1 MAQPEKSKVA
11 KFAPWIAVGTLGVI
25 VGLAA
30 VVFALSPKSTAEQT
44 VSSASVSSSNAASSV
59 SSGTTT
65 PAATTLSSDWKS
77 AAKDAT
83 KLDAALGTLPRHPIA
98 GGFKPNAVKLEDCKG
113 GDFQCLEQAYGNLT
127 YTEGPKVAL
136 ARFDADIANPGPIE
150 QNCHRIAHT
159 MGSAALERFKNKIG
173 QAFAAG
179 SSSCWSGYYHGIL
192 EHAFQTEKLKEF
204 TSDELA
210 RISKKFC
217 DDPDVRATNWIAYQC
232 VHGLGHGLM
241 ITTELDLPLA
251 LESCNKLANN
261 WDQQSCKGGVFMENI
276 STSYGVESKWI
287 KKDDLLY
294 PCNTIKEGDKL
305 YCYLMVTSYVLRQ
318 NGWNWDATAA
328 LCAGGE
334 KNWVATCFQSYGR
347 DASGSTRQNAVEIL
361 KLCDTA
367 GKHGGQLDC
376 ILGASKDMTAN
387 YNDGEKAARMC
398 DLAPDEHRHSCYWAI
413 GTISGGFTA
422 TADDRLR
429 DCQKYTQDAN
439 FVEACRL
446 GANGYPM

>member
-1 MAQPEKSKVA
+1 MAQPEKTSVVNRMA
-11 KFAPWIAVGTLGVI
+11 KFAPWIAVGTVGVI
-25 VGLAA
+25 VGIAA
-30 VVFALSPKSTAEQT
+30 VVFALSPKTAAEQ
-44 VSSASVSSSNAASSV
+44 SVSSTSTSSGV

-65 PAATTLSSDWKS
+65 PATTTLNSDWKS
-77 AAKDAT
+77 AVKDTT

-98 GGFKPNAVKLEDCKG
+98 GNFKPNAVKLEDCKG

-127 YTEGPKVAL
+127 YYEGPKVAL

-159 MGSAALERFKNKIG
+159 MGSAALNRFKNKIG

-192 EHAFQTEKLKEF
+192 EHAFQTENLKSF

-210 RISKKFC
+210 RISRKFC

-318 NGWNWDATAA
+318 NGWNWDATAV
-328 LCAGGE
+328 LCAGAE

-347 DASGSTRQNAVEIL
+347 DASGSTRQNAVDIL
-361 KLCDTA
+361 RLCGTA
-367 GKHGGQLDC
+367 GNHGGQLDC

-398 DLAPDEHRHSCYWAI
+398 DLAPDQYKHSCYWAI

-422 TADDRLR
+422 TAEDRLR
-429 DCQKYTQDAN
+429 DCQKYTNDAN